1 MRTIDLNKLAQALQ
15 AKGLASKVK
24 AGNLYV
30 KAGFVQWLICADG
43 RMSLQGPAN
52 AFVGFAGV
60 AESHQVIITTMANF

>member
-1 MRTIDLNKLAQALQ
+1 MRTIDLNQLAKALQ
-15 AKGLASKVK
+15 AKGLK

-30 KAGFVQWLICADG
+30 KAGFVEWLICADG

-60 AESHQVIITTMANF
+60 AESHQVITATMAQV